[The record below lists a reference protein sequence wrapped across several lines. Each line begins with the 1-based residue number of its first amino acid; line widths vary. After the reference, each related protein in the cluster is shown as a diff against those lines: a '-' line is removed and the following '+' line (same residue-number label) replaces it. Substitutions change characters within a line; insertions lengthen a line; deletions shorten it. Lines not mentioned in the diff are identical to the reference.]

1 MNIQLTKVVKHSIE
15 LQMKKRIK
23 HGAKVVSTNAMLLA
37 HYSLESVNDTFL
49 EKATPI
55 GNGFFKE
62 SKSNTSTLSD
72 VIKKDMFV
80 SKNFQTVYF
89 CKALGVVCEKI
100 GNKFIYLLEKKQ
112 VEITNLSH
120 IATISK
126 QSMLTEKV
134 KAKISMPKTDCNA
147 HVNIEYTQDVN
158 AILTSA
164 CKLSNKLDKG
174 KHRLNIVVTLHND
187 KGMEVLRKPMRK
199 ANGKID
205 YWSKITIGDIEIQ
218 KSYVCKNTNKLRIWF
233 TKETIEKYKH
243 LSSRLTQLAMENMD
257 LLTQD

>member
-1 MNIQLTKVVKHSIE
+1 
-15 LQMKKRIK
+15 
-23 HGAKVVSTNAMLLA
+23 
-37 HYSLESVNDTFL
+37 
-49 EKATPI
+49 
-55 GNGFFKE
+55 
-62 SKSNTSTLSD
+62 
-72 VIKKDMFV
+72 
-80 SKNFQTVYF
+80 
-89 CKALGVVCEKI
+89 
-100 GNKFIYLLEKKQ
+100 
-112 VEITNLSH
+112 
-120 IATISK
+120 
-126 QSMLTEKV
+126 MLTEKV